1 VNAFLHAFDVTLGA
15 LKAAF
20 FWVAVLAAVL
30 CGIEWGVR
38 TRRINPFSRFAQT
51 IRRLMAP
58 VMAPV
63 ERMVVRAGGSPSSAA
78 WWTLVALVVGGIVV
92 LSLLGLVRDELGGVA
107 MAAHSGPRGIVRLVF
122 GWAFDA
128 FYIAII
134 VRVISS
140 WVQINQ
146 FGPFVR
152 WSFVVTEPLLRPLR
166 RFLVFGV
173 IDFSPIG
180 AWLLLSWVVQPI
192 LMKIV

>member
-1 VNAFLHAFDVTLGA
+1 VNAFLHAFDVALGV

-20 FWVAVLAAVL
+20 FWAALVAAVL
-30 CGIEWGVR
+30 CAIEWGVR

-51 IRRLMAP
+51 IRRLMSP
-58 VMAPV
+58 VMTPV
-63 ERMVVRAGGSPSSAA
+63 ERMVVRAGGSPASAA

-92 LSLLGLVRDELGGVA
+92 LSLLGLVRAELGGVA
-107 MAAHSGPRGIVRLVF
+107 AAVHSGPRGIVRLLL
-122 GWAFDA
+122 GWTFDA

-140 WVQINQ
+140 WFQINQ

-166 RFLVFGV
+166 KFLVFGV

-192 LMKIV
+192 VMKIV

>member
-1 VNAFLHAFDVTLGA
+1 MNAFLHAFDVALGV

-20 FWVAVLAAVL
+20 FWAAVVAAAL
-30 CGIEWGVR
+30 CAIEWGVR

-51 IRRLMAP
+51 VRRFMAP
-58 VMAPV
+58 VMKPV
-63 ERMVVRAGGSPSSAA
+63 ERTVVRAGGSPSSAA
-78 WWTLVALVVGGIVV
+78 WWTLVALLVGGIVV

-107 MAAHSGPRGIVRLVF
+107 MAAHSGPRGIVRLVL

-180 AWLLLSWVVQPI
+180 AWLLLSWIIQPI
-192 LMKIV
+192 VMKIV

>member
-1 VNAFLHAFDVTLGA
+1 VNTFLHAFDVILSA

-20 FWVAVLAAVL
+20 FGAAVIGTAL
-30 CGIEWGVR
+30 CAIEWSVR
-38 TRRINPFSRFAQT
+38 TRRLSPFSRLART
-51 IRRLMAP
+51 THRVMAP
-58 VMAPV
+58 VMAPI
-63 ERMVVRAGGSPSSAA
+63 ERMIVRAGGSPASAA
-78 WWTLVALVVGGIVV
+78 LWTLAAILVGGIVV
-92 LSLLGLVRDELGGVA
+92 LSLLGLLRDEFGGVA
-107 MAAHSGPRGIVRLVF
+107 IALHGGPRGIVRLVL

-140 WVQINQ
+140 WFQFNQ

-152 WSFVVTEPLLRPLR
+152 WSFTVTEPVLRPLR
-166 RFLVFGV
+166 KFLVFGV

-192 LMKIV
+192 VMKLV